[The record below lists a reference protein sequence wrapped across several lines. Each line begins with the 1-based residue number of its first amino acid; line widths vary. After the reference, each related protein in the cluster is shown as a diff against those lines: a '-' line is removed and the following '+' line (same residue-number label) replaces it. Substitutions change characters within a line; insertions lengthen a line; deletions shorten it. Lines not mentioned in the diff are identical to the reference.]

1 MPSLPFS
8 AGIFLFEHR
17 KFKSSR
23 YPAFSDHPLKP
34 CGIWER
40 IAKSLA
46 QTAGCLESHSQKNGN
61 KLASQV
67 EKIEHW
73 FESFIIYSFMKK
85 KTTCAC
91 HARGISRLSKI
102 KQKILLSFHW
112 QKQIHLKS
120 PYKLIR
126 ITSFLFFPLVTAHN
140 GNASAQLCLLLN
152 PLYFLNNCNVCHCWI
167 EFVSRKEANP
177 FNTSHFAWF
186 LCEKS
191 FYSKYTFCML
201 LLSQE

>member
-1 MPSLPFS
+1 MPSFPFS
-8 AGIFLFEHR
+8 AGIFLLEHR

-23 YPAFSDHPLKP
+23 YPAFSGHPLKP

-61 KLASQV
+61 KLTSQV
-67 EKIEHW
+67 EKLNSDLNLFHHLQLHE
-73 FESFIIYSFMKK
+73 KK

-102 KQKILLSFHW
+102 KQKNHLLSFHW

-126 ITSFLFFPLVTAHN
+126 IKSLLFFPLVTTHN
-140 GNASAQLCLLLN
+140 RNASVQLCPFSYLCPLSL
-152 PLYFLNNCNVCHCWI
+152 LYFLNCNVYHGWI
-167 EFVSRKEANP
+167 EFVSRKMAHPRCKN
-177 FNTSHFAWF
+177 
-186 LCEKS
+186 
-191 FYSKYTFCML
+191 
-201 LLSQE
+201 LSNSRMT